1 MAIQLSDHFNY
12 KKLFLY
18 TIPSIMTMILTSI
31 YSIVDGLFVSNYVG
45 KTPFAALNL
54 IYPFIMAIST
64 VGFMMGTGGSA
75 IVGIALGEGKKKKAN
90 EYFSMII
97 YVTAIVSIIISII
110 AMIFMKDIAYFL
122 GASEQMIHDC
132 VLYGRIIAGGLTA
145 FILQVVFQ
153 SFCITA
159 QKPSLNF
166 KLSITS
172 GLTNIVLDYLFV
184 AVFQWGIAGAAFA
197 TIIGQTVGAV
207 FPLIYFYRENDSLLQ
222 LTKTNF
228 EGRVLLKVCING
240 SSELMTN
247 ISASLVNILY
257 NFQLMSLAGENGVA
271 AYGVIMYVSFI
282 FAAVY
287 IGYSIGSAP
296 IFSYHFGAKNDGELK
311 NLVKK
316 SLLIIG
322 TVGLFMT
329 TLAEIMAPFLVRI
342 FVGYDQDLFKMT
354 CYGFQL
360 YSFSFLVMGFNIW
373 SSGFFTAL
381 GDGVTSAILAFLRTL
396 VFQVIVI
403 YTLPYLLGI
412 DGIWLAVVVA
422 EVMALFVTI
431 YFLLSKKNHFLV
443 GSIE

>member
-1 MAIQLSDHFNY
+1 
-12 KKLFLY
+12 
-18 TIPSIMTMILTSI
+18 MTMILTSI

-197 TIIGQTVGAV
+197 TIIGQTVGTV
-207 FPLIYFYRENDSLLQ
+207 FPLIYFYRENDSLLH
-222 LTKTNF
+222 LTKTNL

-282 FAAVY
+282 FSAVY

-431 YFLLSKKNHFLV
+431 YFLLSKKNRFLV

>member
-1 MAIQLSDHFNY
+1 
-12 KKLFLY
+12 
-18 TIPSIMTMILTSI
+18 MTMILTSI

-97 YVTAIVSIIISII
+97 YVTAIVSIVISII

-282 FAAVY
+282 FSAVY

>member
-1 MAIQLSDHFNY
+1 
-12 KKLFLY
+12 
-18 TIPSIMTMILTSI
+18 MTMILTSI

-431 YFLLSKKNHFLV
+431 YFLLFKKNHFLV

>member
-97 YVTAIVSIIISII
+97 YVTAIVSIVISII

-282 FAAVY
+282 FSAVY